1 MKNILVPTDFSAC
14 AGYAEAAAIQMAA
27 RFGAKVHFVHILSP
41 APYETETTEWAE
53 KKAGRE
59 ALLQETARRYGGAPI
74 ETTCLEGP
82 FLDLLEVTAKQK
94 GIDLVVMGSHGASG
108 KSEYFI
114 GSNTQHVVR
123 RIHVPVLVI
132 KDPIE
137 NLTFKNVV
145 FASRFNDSERE
156 PFLRFKHIV
165 KHFAPHIHLVAIH
178 TSSFFEPPYIVTKSA
193 MSAFQ
198 ALCEPLTSEIHIFRE
213 LNIEEGIR
221 IFSGSVRADLI
232 GISNYERHPIK
243 RMLVGSNVEALV
255 NHSALPV
262 LTIDYES

>member
-14 AGYAEAAAIQMAA
+14 AGNAEAVAIQLAS
-27 RFGAKVHFVHILSP
+27 RFGAKVHFAHILSP
-41 APYETETTEWAE
+41 GPYETEMTEWAE
-53 KKAGRE
+53 KKAGCE
-59 ALLQETARRYGGAPI
+59 ALLQEIARRYDGAAT
-74 ETTCLEGP
+74 ETACLEGP
-82 FLDLLEVTAKQK
+82 FLDLIELTVREK
-94 GIDLVVMGSHGASG
+94 GIDLVVMGSHGSSG

-114 GSNTQHVVR
+114 GSNTQRVVR

-137 NLTFKNVV
+137 NLAFKNVV
-145 FASRFNDSERE
+145 FASRFNESERE

-193 MSAFQ
+193 MEEFQ
-198 ALCEPLTSEIHIFRE
+198 ALCEPLSSEIHIFRE

-221 IFSGSVRADLI
+221 IFSESVGADLI

-243 RMLVGSNVEALV
+243 RTLVGSNVEALV